1 MAYENSAGLN
11 VTNNYGPRVTG
22 GARGVYKT
30 EGFKNEFI
38 IDGNSVGIQY
48 LYPRGDGIRVYNVD
62 RTFAVGTVTS
72 IKIGGIEVINATPTA
87 PVQLYKE
94 NTGEIVIVGLTSG
107 KVAVEYKNVAGDKD
121 LVPPAFPPYKDQVV
135 TSVSVTSATM
145 ALGVGATGQISAL
158 ALPASAP
165 QKFDYVSADPTKA
178 TVSASGTVTGVAA
191 GTSVVTVR
199 AAGDYT
205 KTATVTVTVS

>member
-11 VTNNYGPRVTG
+11 VTNQYGPRTTG

-38 IDGNSVGIQY
+38 LDGNSVGIQY
-48 LYPRGDGIRVYNVD
+48 LYPRGDGIFVYNID

-72 IKIGGIEVINATPTA
+72 IKIGGVEVIGATPAA
-87 PVQLYKE
+87 PIRLYKE

-121 LVPPAFPPYKDQVV
+121 AVLPAFPPYKDQIV
-135 TSVSVTSATM
+135 TSIAVTSAT
-145 ALGVGATGQISAL
+145 AAVAVGGTYQISAS
-158 ALPASAP
+158 ALPSSAP
-165 QKFDYVSADPTKA
+165 QAFTYTSATPATA
-178 TVSASGTVTGVAA
+178 TVSASGVVTGVAA
-191 GTSVVTVR
+191 GTVVVTVR
-199 AAGDYT
+199 AASDYT